1 MALPTITDVLEYE
14 KGQTPSQAK
23 SGGLFDVLRN
33 SGVGKK
39 ISELANYKDPNANAG
54 VMSPLNTKKQLTG
67 RGLGGNLSP
76 ETKRATAGVV
86 ATVAGFAGPTLGHV
100 GGVIEALA
108 HGKSFNDY
116 LAELDPLSAVGGRA
130 GKQMGTS
137 EAARRNIFAGSKSTE
152 WDTIPR
158 HLKFRGLDGNM
169 KYEIPDVNSKLNL
182 NNNTKIL
189 SAAEDFEIGADG
201 VVNIVRGVYAGKAK
215 DILDHPQLYK
225 AYPNLKD
232 IGIKVEIKPDAD
244 VVGEFNPVFKEI
256 KVVAKDIAS
265 ARAAVIHE
273 LGHGVQRNEGAT
285 GSNEIIAGLVR
296 RGSPVEGIEVRSRN
310 KLPSDVDWGS
320 IPDSAVIKMLNER
333 NRINKDT
340 TYTDELITRYNSIL
354 PPKAKK
360 IETIDELAPVFKK
373 DTTNHDFMVY
383 WNNFAEAETRM
394 AARRLEQFKT
404 VDELMANPVWK
415 NGVADPM
422 HWDTDPAL
430 LYFTNLIKTR

>member
-14 KGQTPSQAK
+14 KGQTPSSAK

-39 ISELANYKDPNANAG
+39 ISELANYKDPNASAG
-54 VMSPLNTKKQLTG
+54 VMSPLNTKKQRTG
-67 RGLGGNLSP
+67 RGLGVNLTP
-76 ETKRATAGVV
+76 EEKRATSGVV
-86 ATVAGFAGPTLGHV
+86 STISSFLGQGGAHV
-100 GGVIEALA
+100 GGVIEALT

-137 EAARRNIFAGSKSTE
+137 EAARRNVIAGSKSTE
-152 WDTIPR
+152 WDAIPR
-158 HLKFRGLDGNM
+158 HLKFRGLDGKM

-201 VVNIVRGVYAGKAK
+201 VVNIVRGTYAGKAK

-225 AYPNLKD
+225 AYPHLKD
-232 IGIKVEIKPDAD
+232 VGIKVEIKPDAA
-244 VVGEFNPVFKEI
+244 VGGEFNPVFREI

-273 LGHGVQRNEGAT
+273 LGHGVQRKEGAT
-285 GSNEIIAGLVR
+285 GSNELVAGLIR
-296 RGSPVEGIEVRSRN
+296 KGAPVEGIEVRSRN
-310 KLPSDVDWGS
+310 KLPSDVDWAN
-320 IPDSAVIKMLNER
+320 IPDTAVIKMLNEI
-333 NRINKDT
+333 NRINKNT
-340 TYTDELITRYNSIL
+340 TYTDDLITRYNSIL

-360 IETIDELAPVFKK
+360 IKTVEELAPVFKD
-373 DTTNHDFMVY
+373 DTTNHDLMVY
-383 WNNFAEAETRM
+383 WNNFSEAETRM

-430 LYFTNLIKTR
+430 LYFTNLIKTP